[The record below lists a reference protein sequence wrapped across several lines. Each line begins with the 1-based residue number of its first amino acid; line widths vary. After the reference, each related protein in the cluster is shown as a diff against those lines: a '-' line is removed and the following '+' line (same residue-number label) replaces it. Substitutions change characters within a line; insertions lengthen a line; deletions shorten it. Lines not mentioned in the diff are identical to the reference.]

1 MSDFEI
7 WGLSEGA
14 QPKEIKRAYFKLVRQ
29 FSPEKDPE
37 RFQQIREAYEHL
49 TEDRS
54 KVKEGII
61 TLEFPDIPLAS
72 QMKEQIQKRIDTR
85 NYQEALATAEEA
97 IKYFGEFEGFLY
109 YLAISQRHLGKTGK
123 SVKTFEKLVGLFPE
137 KLAYRKELAFAY
149 MERGFMNK
157 AYQAFEVAYSKGVRD
172 LSFLHMFSLCCKDR
186 YMDQQA
192 ASLLQELI
200 NLAEKRPKENLELL
214 IDSYGGIFSIDRA
227 ITNIDFQAVRK
238 SLIGFLHSAE
248 PYLAEYEEELLYLI
262 KYMVRETPSDSDSKK
277 FLRTVVEQIRQI
289 CSVNR
294 TKKPDSLGEVWKSL
308 DIFLEQSAIEQDKRL
323 PEWLKENCFA
333 FINPFEDPQLIHFV
347 KRDTQLCILE
357 EWTDFKNIL
366 QIIRDS
372 YPVFYKGLQDFIQT
386 LEHTA
391 DMNQLRSQLLKD
403 YDRRAQYF
411 NDGFYYRKY
420 PDRRPKKPTTQWDSD
435 TDGTYVRSQ
444 PKIGRN
450 APCPCGSGKKYKNC
464 CGKNFS

>member
-97 IKYFGEFEGFLY
+97 IKYFGEFKGFLY

-192 ASLLQELI
+192 ASL
-200 NLAEKRPKENLELL
+200 
-214 IDSYGGIFSIDRA
+214 D
-227 ITNIDFQAVRK
+227 RK
-238 SLIGFLHSAE
+238 S
-248 PYLAEYEEELLYLI
+248 
-262 KYMVRETPSDSDSKK
+262 
-277 FLRTVVEQIRQI
+277 VV
-289 CSVNR
+289 
-294 TKKPDSLGEVWKSL
+294 
-308 DIFLEQSAIEQDKRL
+308 
-323 PEWLKENCFA
+323 
-333 FINPFEDPQLIHFV
+333 
-347 KRDTQLCILE
+347 
-357 EWTDFKNIL
+357 
-366 QIIRDS
+366 
-372 YPVFYKGLQDFIQT
+372 
-386 LEHTA
+386 
-391 DMNQLRSQLLKD
+391 
-403 YDRRAQYF
+403 
-411 NDGFYYRKY
+411 
-420 PDRRPKKPTTQWDSD
+420 
-435 TDGTYVRSQ
+435 
-444 PKIGRN
+444 
-450 APCPCGSGKKYKNC
+450 
-464 CGKNFS
+464 